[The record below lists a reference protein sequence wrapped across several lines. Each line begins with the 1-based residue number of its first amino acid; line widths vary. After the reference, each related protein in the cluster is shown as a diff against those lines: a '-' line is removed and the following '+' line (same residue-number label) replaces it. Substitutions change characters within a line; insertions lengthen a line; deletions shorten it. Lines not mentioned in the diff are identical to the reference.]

1 MLLVTG
7 ATGHL
12 GSSVVAQLLKN
23 IAPNQFIVTSGN
35 SRGIQKLEAQ
45 GLQVRL
51 ANFNNTKS
59 LYNAFKGIEK
69 LLLISTMDLNRFEQH
84 QNVVDAAKA
93 QGVKHLIYTSLA
105 IKDVQNSAVKLL
117 MESHFQIEDY
127 IKASGLSY
135 TILRNTMYA
144 DALTQILGNNALHQD
159 INLPG
164 GNGKVPYVLRRE
176 MGEATANLLLQNGH
190 ENKTYNIV
198 GSQNWG
204 YADVAKALSELS
216 GKSVKYVDISENDFM
231 VELKQ
236 IGFTDFAIYLHAGTI
251 QDIKNTQYELAS
263 NTLEIL
269 LGRPTAT
276 LNGFIK
282 ELFKLENIKK
292 IQ

>member
-23 IAPNQFIVTSGN
+23 SSPNQFMVTS
-35 SRGIQKLEAQ
+35 SSSSGIQKLESQ
-45 GLQVRL
+45 GLQARL
-51 ANFNNTKS
+51 ADFNNLNS
-59 LYNAFKGIEK
+59 LHTAFKGIEK

-84 QNVVDAAKA
+84 KNVVDAAKA

-105 IKDVQNSAVKLL
+105 IKDIQTSGVKLL
-117 MESHFQIEDY
+117 MESHFQTEDY

-144 DALTQILGNNALHQD
+144 DALTQILGNNALNQD

-190 ENKTYNIV
+190 ENKTYTITGSRHVDFTTLAAIISRFSGNTIRYNDITAEDFKEILQQIV
-198 GSQNWG
+198 
-204 YADVAKALSELS
+204 LP
-216 GKSVKYVDISENDFM
+216 
-231 VELKQ
+231 
-236 IGFTDFAIYLHAGTI
+236 DFAIYLHTGTLH
-251 QDIKNTQYELAS
+251 DIKTGQYEIES
-263 NTLEIL
+263 KTLEKL
-269 LGRPTAT
+269 LGRPQASMEA
-276 LNGFIK
+276 IVK
-282 ELFKLENIKK
+282 ELFMVPK
-292 IQ
+292 

>member
-23 IAPNQFIVTSGN
+23 TSPNQFIVSSSNSSG
-35 SRGIQKLEAQ
+35 IHKLESQ
-45 GLQVRL
+45 GLQARP
-51 ANFNNTKS
+51 ADFNNTPS
-59 LYNAFKGIEK
+59 LYSAFKGVEK

-84 QNVVDAAKA
+84 KNVVDAAKA
-93 QGVKHLIYTSLA
+93 QGVKHLIYTSIA
-105 IKDVQNSAVKLL
+105 IKDIHTSGVKLL
-117 MESHFQIEDY
+117 MESHFQTEDY

-144 DALTQILGNNALHQD
+144 DALTQILGNNALNQD

-190 ENKTYNIV
+190 ENKTYNII
-198 GSQNWG
+198 GSQSWS
-204 YADVAKALSELS
+204 YADIAKALSELS
-216 GKSVKYVDISENDFM
+216 GNRVNYRDISEVDF
-231 VELKQ
+231 EAALKQ
-236 IGFTDFAIYLHAGTI
+236 TGFTDFAIYLHTGTI

-263 NTLEIL
+263 NTLETL

-276 LNGFIK
+276 LNHFIK
-282 ELFKLENIKK
+282 ELFTLEKIKN
-292 IQ
+292 